1 MTAMT
6 VTAQAPR
13 ISDQTLGRLLKWGSV
28 LFAVLL
34 VAFAVFYT
42 LSQRVSTGPSV
53 LERQI
58 SAAESAV
65 QASPKNLPARL
76 VLAQAYRA
84 SGRTD
89 DAIGQYSEVLRVDKA
104 NMDALLGRG
113 QTSLEAGKL
122 DEAATDFNAIIKASV
137 GGEFARVDQRVGA
150 AHFFL
155 ATVQVKKGNSAAA
168 VAEARAAIAV
178 NATDSDALYLLGSA
192 LAAENKHADAVGAY
206 LQALMFVPSGWC
218 EPYEGLQAS
227 WTKLGKTAMS
237 SYAQGMAQFC
247 RGDHAA
253 ATATLQGLTSG
264 PAAADSMAG
273 LGLIA
278 EMASDDKGATD
289 WYGKALAKD
298 PKNINA
304 MAGLSRL
311 GVQPGSKS
319 STTTTK

>member
-1 MTAMT
+1 MKAMT
-6 VTAQAPR
+6 VTVQAPR
-13 ISDQTLGRLLKWGSV
+13 ISDQTLGRLLKWGSA
-28 LFAVLL
+28 LFVVLL

-58 SAAESAV
+58 SAAEEAV
-65 QASPKNLPARL
+65 QQTPKNLTARL
-76 VLAQAYRA
+76 ALAQAYRA

-122 DEAATDFNAIIKASV
+122 DEAAADLNAIIKAST

-150 AHFFL
+150 AHYFL
-155 ATVQVKKGNSAAA
+155 ASVQVKKGNPAAA
-168 VAEARAAIAV
+168 VAEAQAALAV
-178 NATDSDALYLLGSA
+178 NSTDSDALYLLGTA
-192 LAAENKHADAVGAY
+192 LAAQNKHADAVGAY
-206 LQALMFVPSGWC
+206 LRALMFVPSGWC

-227 WTKLGKTAMS
+227 WTKLGKAEMS
-237 SYAQGMAQFC
+237 SYAQGMTQFC

-253 ATATLQGLTSG
+253 ATTTLQGLTTG

-278 EMASDDKGATD
+278 EMASDDKGAIG
-289 WYGKALAKD
+289 WYRKALAKD
-298 PKNINA
+298 AKNINA

-311 GVQPGSKS
+311 GVKPDSKS

>member
-1 MTAMT
+1 MT

-13 ISDQTLGRLLKWGSV
+13 ISDQTLGRLLKWGSA
-28 LFAVLL
+28 LFVVLL

-65 QASPKNLPARL
+65 QTSPKNLPARL
-76 VLAQAYRA
+76 ALAQAYRA

-89 DAIGQYSEVLRVDKA
+89 DALAQYSEVLRVDKA

-122 DEAATDFNAIIKASV
+122 DQAAADFNAIIKAST

-155 ATVQVKKGNSAAA
+155 ATVQVKKGNPSAA
-168 VAEARAAIAV
+168 VAEAQAALAV
-178 NATDSDALYLLGSA
+178 NSTDSDALYLLGTA
-192 LAAENKHADAVGAY
+192 LAAQNKHADAVGAY
-206 LQALMFVPSGWC
+206 LRALMFVPSGWC
-218 EPYEGLQAS
+218 EPYEGLQRVVDQARQVRDGDVRPGHDPV
-227 WTKLGKTAMS
+227 LPGRPR
-237 SYAQGMAQFC
+237 
-247 RGDHAA
+247 RGDRDAPGPHLRAQRRPTRWLA
-253 ATATLQGLTSG
+253 SASSPRWPPTTREPSAGTARRWPRTPRTSTRW
-264 PAAADSMAG
+264 PASP
-273 LGLIA
+273 
-278 EMASDDKGATD
+278 ASV
-289 WYGKALAKD
+289 
-298 PKNINA
+298 
-304 MAGLSRL
+304 S
-311 GVQPGSKS
+311 QPDSKS

>member
-1 MTAMT
+1 MKAMT

-13 ISDQTLGRLLKWGSV
+13 ISDQTLGRLLKWGSA
-28 LFAVLL
+28 LFVILL

-58 SAAESAV
+58 SAAEAAV
-65 QASPKNLPARL
+65 QESPKNLTARL
-76 VLAQAYRA
+76 ALAQAYRA

-89 DAIGQYSEVLRVDKA
+89 DSIGQYSEVLRVDKA

-122 DEAATDFNAIIKASV
+122 DEAAVDFNAIIKASA
-137 GGEFARVDQRVGA
+137 GAEFARVDQRVGA
-150 AHFFL
+150 AHYFL
-155 ATVQVKKGNSAAA
+155 GSVQMRKGNPGAAA
-168 VAEARAAIAV
+168 AEAQAALVV
-178 NATDSDALYLLGSA
+178 NETDSDALYLLGSA
-192 LAAENKHADAVGAY
+192 LAAENKHADAVGVY
-206 LQALMFVPSGWC
+206 LRALMFVPSGWC
-218 EPYEGLQAS
+218 EPYESLQAS
-227 WTKLGKTAMS
+227 WTKLSKPALS

-253 ATATLQGLTSG
+253 ATATLKALTAG

-273 LGLIA
+273 LGLIS
-278 EMASDDKGATD
+278 EMASDDTAAID
-289 WYGKALAKD
+289 WYRKSLAKD
-298 PKNINA
+298 PKNMNA

-311 GVQPGSKS
+311 GVQPDSKS